1 MDADQPPAPGISGL
15 PQLPRPPL
23 LNTYNPASTSSATAT
38 SANALQFRP
47 PPLLQTSFHDASQA
61 YTGAYAPQHTNEYTV
76 QAPHRAERISVSSS
90 SMTNGSSMN
99 MQIPTTQPKRKA
111 GRPRDTMADSIAHEV
126 KRQNAPPIFRC
137 NYCEATWAHY
147 NPYRVKKHGLDCKGM
162 PEELRIRLAQEVTLK
177 NSEHDTQKRAK
188 TDGKHRL
195 SIYDQK
201 LLESFLIESIATA
214 GMPISAISHSSLRR
228 LFQYSSPSF
237 VLPSR
242 HALLKAILPSEID
255 TVRAKVTTTLQ
266 QGGDQVDS
274 LTISFDVLTT
284 AFDQNFVYIYAT
296 TRTGR
301 TYCLSG
307 HEFPDRPPA
316 ADELA
321 TVVMSDM
328 ERIGCSKF
336 VAVVA
341 PKLNLFTSA
350 AEIITSRYPHLLA
363 LEPLDHY
370 IDQLAADLCRHPV
383 LDGVIKTMRLIYVYF
398 HRYGRAEG
406 LLRARMNELRLTE
419 GLKPL
424 VVHEP
429 ISLYTAAVSMRRCLP
444 ALVNVVSNDRQKLDK
459 TTNKR
464 QLCDVLSPESWLHSD
479 FVSKLEVIIAVL
491 KPLSK
496 ASTSI
501 NAATATLSDVFIS
514 WVAIAVYYRD
524 LFVACSTPSPPPVP
538 PTTTTATTTTTAAT
552 PYIVPDLRQHIIVQT
567 NRRFS
572 QQFNAFPRAASS
584 LTLAMFL
591 HPTMA
596 LHDVLI
602 KSPDQ
607 RSRVVHELYSQMSTL
622 NDPTR
627 SQQQFQQH
635 NTILYDDLAK
645 FRHRVDIYARQSV
658 GSPQRYWAEVWEAA
672 VKTCCQTGTI
682 LPQIAKRLFEINGSN
697 MRRSRVRE
705 TLDWIDASLRDNL
718 SSDLMLGLMQCRHFY
733 IVERAIEAEG
743 RSVTSLFGE
752 SGSDDGADSD
762 HGGQSAGSGG
772 VDPVDFD
779 FEAEI
784 EYMRDPHSR
793 LVQKLEDYSPA
804 ASFEVER
811 APSRS
816 GSGTGPYAPGTSQ
829 MYAAAAGPQ
838 SPGLAIAGVFDATS
852 TVTSTG
858 SPPSATSVGPTASP
872 AGLSTPTS
880 QENMF
885 EVEKHVVLD
894 NFRRTG
900 YCFEMPFGSASSGI
914 TNAVMANMQIPQF
927 ASISPYQQPYSSNVS
942 YPYVSQS
949 QSMYPS
955 VPYSRSYRTQSAPQ
969 VQYNNDISTLL
980 SQQSTSQTAS
990 QQSPPPQQYY
1000 TSGTPQQSYHAAG
1013 SYVAPPLRRPTSASA
1028 PSTGETTPTTTSV
1041 AASHAAETSSAGKPE
1056 WSEMQRFPDNFEL

>member
-15 PQLPRPPL
+15 PQLPRPLL
-23 LNTYNPASTSSATAT
+23 LNSYNSASTSTAISINT
-38 SANALQFRP
+38 LQLRP
-47 PPLLQTSFHDASQA
+47 PPPLQNSFHDASQA
-61 YTGAYAPQHTNEYTV
+61 YSSGYPPQHTNEYV
-76 QAPHRAERISVSSS
+76 VPAPPQAERTSVSSS
-90 SMTNGSSMN
+90 FISNGSSVN
-99 MQIPTTQPKRKA
+99 MQIPITQPKRKA
-111 GRPRDTMADSIAHEV
+111 GRPRDTVADSIAHEV

-162 PEELRIRLAQEVTLK
+162 PEDMRIRLAQEVTLK
-177 NSEHDTQKRAK
+177 NSEHDPHKRAK
-188 TDGKHRL
+188 TDGKHQL
-195 SIYDQK
+195 SIHDQK

-214 GMPISAISHSSLRR
+214 GMPISAIFHSSVRR

-242 HALLKAILPSEID
+242 HALLKSILPSEID

-266 QGGDQVDS
+266 QGGDLVDS
-274 LTISFDVLTT
+274 LTLSFDVLTT
-284 AFDQNFVYIYAT
+284 AFDQSYVYIYAT

-307 HEFPDRPPA
+307 HEFPDHPPA

-321 TVVMSDM
+321 TVIMTDM

-341 PKLNLFTSA
+341 PKLNIFTSA
-350 AEIITSRYPHLLA
+350 AGIITSRYPHLLA
-363 LEPLDHY
+363 LEQLDHY
-370 IDQLAADLCRHPV
+370 VDQLAADLCRHPA

-406 LLRARMNELRLTE
+406 LLRARMNELRLNE

-444 ALVNVVSNDRQKLDK
+444 ALISVVSNDRQKLDK

-464 QLCDVLSPESWLHSD
+464 QVCDVLSPESWLHGD
-479 FVSKLEVIIAVL
+479 FVSKLEVVIAVL
-491 KPLSK
+491 KPLSE
-496 ASTSI
+496 ASTCI
-501 NAATATLSDVFIS
+501 NAATATLADVFIS

-524 LFVACSTPSPPPVP
+524 LFVACSTPSPPPPPP
-538 PTTTTATTTTTAAT
+538 PTTTTAAT
-552 PYIVPDLRQHIIVQT
+552 LYIVPDLRQHIVVQT
-567 NRRFS
+567 NLRFS
-572 QQFNAFPRAASS
+572 QQFNTFPRAASS

-607 RSRVVHELYSQMSTL
+607 RSRVVHELYAQMSML

-658 GSPQRYWAEVWEAA
+658 GSPHRYWAEVWEAA

-682 LPQIAKRLFEINGSN
+682 LPRIAKRLFEINGSN
-697 MRRSRVRE
+697 MRRPRVRE

-733 IVERAIEAEG
+733 IVERANEAEG
-743 RSVTSLFGE
+743 RSATGLFGE
-752 SGSDDGADSD
+752 SASDDGADSD

-772 VDPVDFD
+772 VDPFDFD
-779 FEAEI
+779 FEVEI

-793 LVQKLEDYSPA
+793 LVQRLEDESPV
-804 ASFEVER
+804 ASFEVES
-811 APSRS
+811 APSGS
-816 GSGTGPYAPGTSQ
+816 GSGTGGPYAPGTSQ
-829 MYAAAAGPQ
+829 MYAAAAGPPQ
-838 SPGLAIAGVFDATS
+838 SPSLAIAGVFDTTS
-852 TVTSTG
+852 TATSTG
-858 SPPSATSVGPTASP
+858 SPRSAATSVAPTTGT
-872 AGLSTPTS
+872 AGLSTAAS
-880 QENMF
+880 QDHIF

-900 YCFEMPFGSASSGI
+900 YCFEMPFGSSASTGI
-914 TNAVMANMQIPQF
+914 ANAVMANMQIPQF
-927 ASISPYQQPYSSNVS
+927 GSISPYPQPYSSNVS
-942 YPYVSQS
+942 YPVLSQP
-949 QSMYPS
+949 QTMYPS
-955 VPYSRSYRTQSAPQ
+955 VSYSRSYRTQSAPQ
-969 VQYNNDISTLL
+969 LQYNNDVSTLL
-980 SQQSTSQTAS
+980 PQQSTSQTAS
-990 QQSPPPQQYY
+990 RQSPAPQQYY
-1000 TSGTPQQSYHAAG
+1000 TSGPPQQSYHAAG
-1013 SYVAPPLRRPTSASA
+1013 SYGVPPLRRPTSASA
-1028 PSTGETTPTTTSV
+1028 PSTGETVPTTSSSV
-1041 AASHAAETSSAGKPE
+1041 AASQTVATSSAGKPE